1 MAGTHA
7 KKRRRFSLRRKTRTT
22 TPSTATELKR
32 YNKCIAIFE
41 LIGIPA
47 LVVTLFLVGSSHL
60 WSILSTTLYVM
71 IGVFGIV
78 AIIGLIGAIIF
89 RFKRWN
95 NHQNGFRGLIL
106 PVIYI
111 VLVYYMYHF
120 AHIYLVAAKQF
131 HMYS

>member
-1 MAGTHA
+1 MVTHA
-7 KKRRRFSLRRKTRTT
+7 KKRKFSFRRKPRTT
-22 TPSTATELKR
+22 TPSTASELKR
-32 YNKCIAIFE
+32 YNKRIAIFE

-47 LVVTLFLVGSSHL
+47 FVAMLFLVGSSHL

-71 IGVFGIV
+71 IGIFGIL
-78 AIIGLIGAIIF
+78 AIIGLVGAIIL

-95 NHQNGFRGLIL
+95 NHENGFRGLIL

-111 VLVYYMYHF
+111 VPVYYAFHF
-120 AHIYLVAAKQF
+120 AHIYLIAAKTL